1 MIGLTQLR
9 VIGAEWIKL
18 RTLRSTLLV
27 MAFAIGSML
36 LMGAAGA
43 GDFNRD
49 WEHASVASRG
59 GLDPTPALLSGWFL
73 AQVIVGVVGAL
84 AVTSE
89 YASGSITATL
99 SAAPRR
105 TSVLVAKLLVPS
117 IASFLVIVPAAIAGF
132 LLGKMLLP
140 AEVSIG
146 LGDPGVLRAVIC
158 TGVAMAAVCVWG
170 VSLGFILR
178 STAGTIAVLVV
189 ALVVLPPLLG
199 GLSDELY
206 RLLPSGALKSVVTV
220 EPTPDQGPLLAWP
233 AGLAVLA
240 AYSAAAIGAAYWFL
254 QRRDA

>member
-9 VIGAEWIKL
+9 VIGSEWIKF

-27 MAFAIGSML
+27 MAFAVGSML

-43 GDFNRD
+43 SDFNRD
-49 WEHASVASRG
+49 WDHASLASRG

-73 AQVIVGVVGAL
+73 AQVIVGVIGAL

-99 SAAPRR
+99 AAVPRR
-105 TSVLVAKLLVPS
+105 TPVLVAKLLVPS
-117 IASFLVIVPAAIAGF
+117 VVSFLVIVPATIAGF
-132 LLGKMLLP
+132 LLGKMMLP

-146 LGDPGVLRAVIC
+146 LGDPGVFRAVIG
-158 TGVAMAAVCVWG
+158 TGAAMAAVCVWG

-189 ALVVLPPLLG
+189 VLVVLPPLLG
-199 GLSDELY
+199 GLSDDLY

-220 EPTPDQGPLLAWP
+220 ERTADMPPLLDWP
-233 AGLAVLA
+233 AGLGVLA
-240 AYSAAAIGAAYWFL
+240 AYSTAAVGAAYWSL
-254 QRRDA
+254 MRRDA